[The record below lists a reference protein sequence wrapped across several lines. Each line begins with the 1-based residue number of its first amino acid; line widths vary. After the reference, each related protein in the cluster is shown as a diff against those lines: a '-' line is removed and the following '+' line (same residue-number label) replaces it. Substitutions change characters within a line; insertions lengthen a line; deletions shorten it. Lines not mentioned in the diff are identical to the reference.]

1 MTACSSPILSASC
14 IPASIAN
21 VAMAI
26 DAGMQEAERIGELHA
41 VMVIPR
47 LLEDLEH
54 TLPVASYWVDE
65 QEPLP
70 VLLPKEVKQKEKELV
85 ELPQAEPQPLKMP
98 LRKQMEVEEL

>member
-1 MTACSSPILSASC
+1 
-14 IPASIAN
+14 N

-26 DAGMQEAERIGELHA
+26 EAGMQEAERIGELHA
-41 VMVIPR
+41 VMIIPR

-54 TLPVASYWVDE
+54 TLPVASYWQDE

-70 VLLPKEVKQKEKELV
+70 VLLPKEVKEKEKELV

-98 LRKQMEVEEL
+98 LKMRRQMEIEEL